1 MKEKSINKLVG
12 EHLRLIRLSKN
23 LNLEVLSEDLGVSLS
38 TLSNMERGETE
49 VSVSRLFHLLK
60 ILEYDVLL
68 FFQEIIQQYENG
80 DSNKDLRFS
89 IKSQKR
95 QSSIESEIEW
105 IKKEIE
111 KLKRN

>member
-1 MKEKSINKLVG
+1 VKEKSINKLVG

-49 VSVSRLFHLLK
+49 VSVSRLFQLLK

-80 DSNKDLRFS
+80 DSTKDLRFAV
-89 IKSQKR
+89 KANKA

-111 KLKRN
+111 KLKNS